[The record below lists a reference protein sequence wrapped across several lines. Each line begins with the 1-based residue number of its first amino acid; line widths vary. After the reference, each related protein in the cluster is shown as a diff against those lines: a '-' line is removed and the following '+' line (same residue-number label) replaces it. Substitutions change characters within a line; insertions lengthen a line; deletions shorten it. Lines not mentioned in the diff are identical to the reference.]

1 MKIKDSVLKIKESQ
15 EANNTILNVQN
26 DGKTAVV
33 VVDMINDFYTSSAMA
48 NPLVNNILFS
58 MKNFLKD
65 FSSSN
70 SENII
75 FICESHTKDSI
86 ELNTYPVHGV
96 SGTEGAE
103 IISYL
108 SDIPFEKKIL
118 KNCTNGFH
126 VDTFKK
132 WLLNNQNITKV
143 IFVGVCIDIC
153 VMQIAMSTKT
163 FCNQINRSIEVII
176 PKNMVE
182 TYDSSDH
189 DRNLFY
195 YMSLELLKQSGC
207 SIVNNINFIS

>member
-1 MKIKDSVLKIKESQ
+1 MDIKDSVLKIKEEQ
-15 EANNTILNVQN
+15 EGNHTVLNVQN
-26 DGKTAVV
+26 DGRTAVV
-33 VVDMINDFYTSSAMA
+33 VVDMINDFYKSSAMA
-48 NPLVNNILFS
+48 NPLVDNILFP

-65 FSSSN
+65 FSSSG
-70 SENII
+70 SKNII
-75 FICESHTKDSI
+75 FICESHTSDSI
-86 ELNTYPVHGV
+86 ELNAYPIHGI
-96 SGTEGAE
+96 SGTKGAE
-103 IISYL
+103 VISDL
-108 SDIPFEKKIL
+108 RNIPFEKKIL

-126 VDTFKK
+126 ADAFKE
-132 WLLNNQNITKV
+132 WLLNNPNITKV

-189 DRNLFY
+189 DRDLFY
-195 YMSLELLKQSGC
+195 HMSLELLKQSGC